1 MRCGYN
7 FGERASEEEVHR
19 MENYLDLAYHSKI
32 QILKSLEELKPEGFL
47 KMSNEI
53 KNFLNLNYGSVK
65 YKNKLNIQ
73 DILELYDSD
82 FQDFI
87 KIYKSKEK
95 EIGFPIN
102 KGQRYVK
109 DLKNKRKYLLI
120 FTTLYVFIMFAV
132 LPLMFVFYPKNWLI
146 CDLIIIIVW
155 LLLLIYVIFLSRR
168 IYKFNRKLSIKYNN
182 KEYIPPLKLDIS
194 QIEWIQNE
202 VTYDFPML
210 VKNVI
215 DYVMSLPDIV
225 KCSVCDG
232 SGQVL
237 EARHNIEYR
246 TEVGF
251 QDSNNPNDPPF
262 LGPPQTQQ
270 VPIGETV
277 EWVEVKCKHCGGVG
291 YFYIREMKDKIRAHG
306 YELIYDF
313 NNFLNMHPNL
323 KDDIQRLISKL
334 QIYVSRLKLIKDTF
348 YS

>member
-1 MRCGYN
+1 MRCGYK

-32 QILKSLEELKPEGFL
+32 KILKSLEELKPEGFL

-53 KNFLNLNYGSVK
+53 KNFLNVNYGSVK

-73 DILELYDSD
+73 DILELNDSD

-102 KGQRYVK
+102 KGHRYVK
-109 DLKNKRKYLLI
+109 DLKNKRRYFLI

-146 CDLIIIIVW
+146 YDFIIIIVW

-237 EARHNIEYR
+237 EPRLQTEQATTATIGANAGQIISYDRGDGTMVQEVFTIEWIY
-246 TEVGF
+246 
-251 QDSNNPNDPPF
+251 
-262 LGPPQTQQ
+262 
-270 VPIGETV
+270 
-277 EWVEVKCKHCGGVG
+277 VKCKHCGGVG
-291 YFYIREMKDKIRAHG
+291 YFYIRETKDKIRAHG

-313 NNFLNMHPNL
+313 NNFLNMYPNL
-323 KDDIQRLISKL
+323 KDDIQRLNSKL